1 MRNIF
6 FVALLG
12 VLTGCSG
19 NVALKG
25 KVVFSDDKSP
35 VPVGTV
41 SFEKG
46 AFSARGELKSDGT
59 FTVGSLK
66 TNDGLPA
73 GTYQVAITNAVKFL
87 GDGAQNTGNT
97 GVRRVGDV
105 VEKGGIEAPAIVA
118 VEPLIDEK
126 YANVGTSGITID
138 VTRSKKYI
146 EIEVDRY
153 QPKAGR

>member
-1 MRNIF
+1 MRNIIF
-6 FVALLG
+6 AALLG
-12 VLTGCSG
+12 VLAGCSD

-41 SFEKG
+41 SFETET
-46 AFSARGELKSDGT
+46 FSARGELNPDGT

-73 GTYQVAITNAVKFL
+73 GTYRVAITNAVKVLSVSDDENF
-87 GDGAQNTGNT
+87 
-97 GVRRVGDV
+97 
-105 VEKGGIEAPAIVA
+105 A
-118 VEPLIDEK
+118 VTEPLIDEK
-126 YANVGTSGITID
+126 HADARTSGITVD
-138 VTRSKKYI
+138 VTPSTKFI

-153 QPKAGR
+153 QPDKKR